1 MSLHFSRNRAAG
13 IVFDKLG
20 VQVDAPREELAKLY
34 KNISSVILG
43 KKEPILLSMVSLL
56 CEGHLLVED
65 VPGVGKTMLARS
77 LARSVNAGFKRLQC
91 TPDMLPSDVTGVS
104 IYNPKTLE
112 FEFRPGPV
120 FTNLLLVDEI
130 NRATPRTQS
139 SLLECMAESQVTVEG
154 HTYPMQ
160 DVFMVIA
167 TQNPVEFAGT
177 YPLPE
182 AQLDRF
188 FMRVNLGYPALADEV
203 NIMNAQRERHPIEDL
218 KPVLDTQALLVLQ
231 RQVPKVTVTE
241 DVQAYIAE
249 IVQATRKHP
258 ELELGASPRGSIA
271 LMKAAQA
278 VALIGAKTYVDPQTV
293 KQVAVPV
300 LAHRLITRSR
310 AQSLGKSAEVVV
322 ADILNQVKVPVAT
335 AAAG

>member
-1 MSLHFSRNRAAG
+1 M
-13 IVFDKLG
+13 
-20 VQVDAPREELAKLY
+20 DAPREGLSKLY
-34 KNISSVILG
+34 KNVSSVILG
-43 KKEPILLSMVSLL
+43 KKEPVLLSLVSVL
-56 CEGHLLVED
+56 CRGHLLIED

-77 LARSVNAGFKRLQC
+77 LARSMSADFKRLQC

-104 IYNPKTLE
+104 IYNQKTTE

-120 FTNLLLVDEI
+120 FTNFLLADEV

-154 HTYPMQ
+154 RTYPMQ
-160 DVFMVIA
+160 DVFMVVA

-188 FMRVNLGYPALADEV
+188 FMRVGMGYPALGDEI
-203 NIMNAQRERHPIEDL
+203 NIMNSQRERHPIENL
-218 KPVLDTQALLVLQ
+218 QPVLDTPTLLTLQA
-231 RQVPKVTVTE
+231 QVAKVTVTE
-241 DVQAYIAE
+241 DVQRYIAE
-249 IVQATRKHP
+249 IVQATRSHP

-278 VALIGAKTYVDPQTV
+278 VALIGGKSYVEPQMV

-310 AQSLGKSAEVVV
+310 AQSVGKSGETVV
-322 ADILNQVKVPVAT
+322 AEILNQVKVPVA
-335 AAAG
+335 AAG